1 MPQVTERGTAVD
13 RDEFFAQLDQLTP
26 KEMEARL
33 SSWDRDTLLLVQEY
47 FAKQSQPK
55 APQTDHPPPNVVT
68 ERTVVAAL
76 IALGLV
82 VAALILRGG
91 CKLTASTVGAYL
103 VNRFAGRVSQC
114 LSTCV
119 RLPTF
124 LAGLKEKLSRRRQVA
139 FSHRPAQSTQ
149 WRRADPR
156 RPDRIH
162 AIGTQ
167 CSTSPS
173 PSAPRTYVIK
183 SAACAASDGLLAS
196 PKP

>member
-1 MPQVTERGTAVD
+1 MD

-91 CKLTASTVGAYL
+91 YEVTGSTVGAYV
-103 VNRFAGRVSQC
+103 VNCFTGAVWQC
-114 LSTCV
+114 LDACV
-119 RLPTF
+119 RLETF
-124 LAGLKEKLSRRRQVA
+124 SPDKEK
-139 FSHRPAQSTQ
+139 
-149 WRRADPR
+149 
-156 RPDRIH
+156 
-162 AIGTQ
+162 
-167 CSTSPS
+167 
-173 PSAPRTYVIK
+173 K
-183 SAACAASDGLLAS
+183 
-196 PKP
+196 